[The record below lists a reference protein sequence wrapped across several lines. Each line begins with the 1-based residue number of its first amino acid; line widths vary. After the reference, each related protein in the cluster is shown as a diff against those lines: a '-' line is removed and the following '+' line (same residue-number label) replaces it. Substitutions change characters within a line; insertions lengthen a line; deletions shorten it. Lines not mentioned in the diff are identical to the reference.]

1 MASLMK
7 NKAKGAFEDYRLDA
21 TLPIYRLFAIFV
33 SAFNL
38 FLLIPDLINLQV
50 QSVWLLIAVRVLYS
64 AALSSSLIWIERL
77 KSFLSRSVMITIF
90 ELCALL
96 IFLFVL
102 WLYPAPDFFIQMLG
116 VMAII
121 MMIFV
126 VPNVWLLGVGVAL
139 ISTAAFLVLAS
150 VKIES
155 LPTNHLLAG
164 IVYMFFETAVGA
176 MFALLFRRYQYRE
189 FVAKTE
195 LERIYSTDSLTK
207 IGNRVKLEEEAEKW
221 LTCCEKDNLPLSMV
235 LMDVDNLKLINDTHG
250 HLVGDTVLY
259 EVAQILRANL
269 RDNDVCVRWGGD
281 EFVLL
286 LPCLSADQAHGLAIR
301 IRDAVTSYE
310 FSARIDVSCSFGITQ
325 MRRGQSLEQLIAHAD
340 KLMYRA
346 KENGRNSI
354 EVGGTLEA

>member
-7 NKAKGAFEDYRLDA
+7 NKAKGAFEDYRFDA
-21 TLPIYRLFAIFV
+21 NLPIYRFFSVFV

-38 FLLIPDLINLQV
+38 ILLVPDVINLQP
-50 QSVWLLIAVRVLYS
+50 QSIWLLIVVRLMYTV
-64 AALSSSLIWIERL
+64 ALLSSLIWIGRI
-77 KSFLSRSVMITIF
+77 KNFLSRSVLITVL
-90 ELCALL
+90 ELCALFVFLL
-96 IFLFVL
+96 IF
-102 WLYPAPDFFIQMLG
+102 WLYSGPDFFIQMLG

-121 MMIFV
+121 MMTFV
-126 VPNVWLLGVGVAL
+126 VPNMWLLGVSVSVMSA
-139 ISTAAFLVLAS
+139 AAFLVLARIR
-150 VKIES
+150 IET
-155 LPTNHLLAG
+155 LPDSHFFAG
-164 IVYMFFETAVGA
+164 VIYLTFEIAVGA

-301 IRDAVTSYE
+301 VRDAVTSYE